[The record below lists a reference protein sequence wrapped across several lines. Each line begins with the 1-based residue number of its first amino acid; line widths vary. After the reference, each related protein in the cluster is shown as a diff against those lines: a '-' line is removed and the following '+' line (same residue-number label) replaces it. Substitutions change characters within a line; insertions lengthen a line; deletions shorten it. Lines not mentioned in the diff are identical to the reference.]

1 MRNMTLSYKG
11 SEYKQIQK
19 RTARKLFDQG
29 ETIYTIPCKANIFS
43 NWIEFIKVNIN
54 KFDNTDREI
63 CERLNIALFDQSI
76 NEIMFYNNSELG
88 NYLNFYIKIEN

>member
-1 MRNMTLSYKG
+1 MRNTTLSYKG

-29 ETIYTIPCKANIFS
+29 KTVYTIPCKANIFS
-43 NWIEFIKVNIN
+43 NWIEFMEVNIN

-63 CERLNIALFDQSI
+63 YKRLNISLFDKVI
-76 NEIMFYNNSELG
+76 NEIMAYNNAELG